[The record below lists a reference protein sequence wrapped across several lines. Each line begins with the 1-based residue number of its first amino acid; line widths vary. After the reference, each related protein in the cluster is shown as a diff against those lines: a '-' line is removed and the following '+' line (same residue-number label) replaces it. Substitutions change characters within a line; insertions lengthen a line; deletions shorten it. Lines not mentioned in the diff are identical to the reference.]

1 MDKSTLSN
9 YGWVVIAVLVLSVMI
24 ALATPFGTYISD
36 GVKSTTQGLFDVQQK
51 ALGVV
56 GLVVEDQSFETNN
69 SNNQIPTADKLSGT
83 WAFNDTLV
91 IDEDEWFDDDVNY
104 TFSAKY
110 QDTEFIAHCNNIKAR
125 EYDGRGYAIVHM
137 YIYDTEP
144 HTDET
149 PINYTAYGAY
159 SDTWTLAFGGGE
171 KTITFTGEQTV
182 SQEFYAWLIKNA
194 TYIGA

>member
-9 YGWVVIAVLVLSVMI
+9 YGWVVIAVLVLSVML
-24 ALATPFGTYISD
+24 ALATPFGTYIKTA
-36 GVKSTTQGLFDVQQK
+36 VENTTEGLFDVQQK
-51 ALGVV
+51 AMGVA
-56 GLVVEDQSFETNN
+56 GLVVDDQSFDT
-69 SNNQIPTADKLSGT
+69 SIKNNQVPTADKLSGT
-83 WAFNDTLV
+83 WVFNDTLI
-91 IDEDEWFDDDVNY
+91 IDEDEWFEDDVYY
-104 TFSAKY
+104 TFSANY
-110 QDTEFIAHCNNIKAR
+110 QGTEFIALCNNIKAR

-144 HTDET
+144 HTDEST
-149 PINYTAYGAY
+149 INYTAYGAY
-159 SDTWTLAFGGGE
+159 SDSWTSAFGEGE